1 MQNSSESVGGGI
13 YLRLRLRK
21 MVVQRVTMVKFGMDN
36 TDCDGI
42 GCFIIKVRTDTT
54 EDLESG
60 EI

>member
-1 MQNSSESVGGGI
+1 MQNSSESVAGGGI

-36 TDCDGI
+36 TDCGGI
-42 GCFIIKVRTDTT
+42 GCFIKVRTDTT